1 MYDLRK
7 NLYLGWK
14 DFSHQSR
21 GRVGLAKD
29 KSIIAILGNLMLL
42 TSTHVVGTYT
52 YMQARHSHT

>member
-29 KSIIAILGNLMLL
+29 KSLIHSIHM
-42 TSTHVVGTYT
+42 VVYN
-52 YMQARHSHT
+52 HP